1 MKKYDLVV
9 IGSGPAGEKAAV
21 KAAYFGHKVAV
32 IEKEYKLGGAG
43 VQAALPSKTLKQ
55 TALYL
60 SGKWEKGLYGIEK
73 KLAHDATIQDFMFRK
88 EFVTEKIEQEVH
100 QNLRLHGVDLYH
112 GVATLKDP
120 NHIRIIGTKEEV
132 LETDFVLIATGSYPT
147 HPEGIPFDGV
157 RVHDSDTILTVQ
169 KMPRSICI
177 VGAGVIGCE
186 YATIFSTMGCEVY
199 LVNRSD
205 IVLPHLDGDVCKE
218 LLLEMESS
226 GIELLYNTTVE
237 EVDVPRDPE
246 EPVNVRLASGELLHV
261 NMFLYAA
268 GRGGRTEEL
277 GLEEQ
282 GVRLSKRGRIEV
294 NEEYRTTVSN
304 VFAAGDVIGFPALA
318 STSMDQGRAAVA
330 HMFQLHDIEELNQV
344 LPYGIYTIPEVGMV
358 GITEH
363 EAKEEGLSYEVGLAR
378 YDSVARGQIMGC
390 RVGLL
395 KLIFTKED
403 QIIRGVHCV
412 GPYATELIHYGV
424 TLVEDRKTLHYIA
437 MAVFNFPT
445 LHELYKAACYDGLSN
460 LAGHNVKEVMHI
472 E

>member
-32 IEKEYKLGGAG
+32 VEKEFKLGGSG

-60 SGKWEKGLYGIEK
+60 SGKWDKGLYGIEK
-73 KLAHDATIQDFMFRK
+73 KLTHQATAQDFMYRK
-88 EFVTEKIEQEVH
+88 EFVTDTMEKEVH
-100 QNLRLHGVDLYH
+100 QNLKAHGVDLYH
-112 GVATLKDP
+112 GTAKIDDP
-120 NHIRIIGTKEEV
+120 NHVRIVGTKEEL
-132 LETDFVLIATGSYPT
+132 LETEFILIATGSYPT
-147 HPEGIPFDGV
+147 HPEGIPFDGI
-157 RVHDSDTILTVQ
+157 RVHDSDSILQ
-169 KMPRSICI
+169 IEEMPRSICV

-205 IVLPHLDGDVCKE
+205 IVLPHLDSDVCKE
-218 LLLEMESS
+218 LLREMENS
-226 GIELLYNTTVE
+226 GIELLYNTTVDSV
-237 EVDVPRDPE
+237 EVPHDPSAK
-246 EPVNVRLASGELLHV
+246 VNVRLASGELLHV
-261 NMFLYAA
+261 DAFLYAA
-268 GRGGRTEEL
+268 GRGGNTAEL
-277 GLEEQ
+277 GLEEI
-282 GVRLSKRGRIEV
+282 GVALTKRGRIEV
-294 NEEYRTTVSN
+294 NEEYRTTVCN
-304 VFAAGDVIGFPALA
+304 IFAAGDVIGFPALA

-330 HMFQLHDIEELNQV
+330 HMFQLRDLEELSQV
-344 LPYGIYTIPEVGMV
+344 LPYGIYTIPEVAMV
-358 GITEH
+358 GITEPQAR
-363 EAKEEGLSYEVGLAR
+363 EQGLDFDVGMAGF
-378 YDSVARGQIMGC
+378 DSVARGQIMGC

-424 TLVEDRKTLHYIA
+424 TLVEGKKTLHYIA
-437 MAVFNFPT
+437 MSVFNFPT

-460 LAGHNVKEVMHI
+460 LAGHKVKEVMHI